1 MAVRPKQI
9 PRIGAHRIDFR
20 SEGVRRMAMYDTY
33 NYPYGRGRR
42 VSTGGI
48 MSAFARRE
56 RERQRERFRGKP
68 TGDGQA
74 KTRAGVEVEQ
84 GQTKTKGYHA

>member
-1 MAVRPKQI
+1 M
-9 PRIGAHRIDFR
+9 DLR
-20 SEGVRRMAMYDTY
+20 SEEVRRMAMYDTY

-42 VSTGGI
+42 VSKGGI

-68 TGDGQA
+68 TGDA
-74 KTRAGVEVEQ
+74 RSKTRAGVEVENRQ
-84 GQTKTKGYHA
+84 SQTEDYHA